1 MEVKRKY
8 KEISMCLKST
18 SIIKYKI
25 NTWKLLYMDALIS
38 FKNTRPHTGHNYQT
52 YPTLTFYTQVFLKS
66 TGIDSIGQQE
76 LISWVLKQQ
85 VFIGL

>member
-1 MEVKRKY
+1 MKRKY
-8 KEISMCLKST
+8 KDIYVPKIDII
-18 SIIKYKI
+18 IIKYRI